1 MRSIVDRWREGRA
14 RNRLGHVATRIV
26 TWVHDIRF
34 ADPTQRAAIDHVYDD
49 LRNMDDRIQRYASA
63 SEQVRHQV
71 RRELEQRI
79 ERTRPG
85 NTSPAVIATLT
96 ILGTGI
102 TLLLTYVLGLLNGW
116 FVLAAAATDPATG
129 RTNGISQSQVTSM
142 LGGTGNVVLVAA
154 IGLAFVS
161 WIVVSTARDR
171 DRLRATHKVWL
182 DTYTDVEVAPR
193 RRKPSIQSWLRTRI
207 VSDPARSAAKRADAS
222 VTITQVAK
230 RYAIND

>member
-1 MRSIVDRWREGRA
+1 MRSIVDRWRESRT
-14 RNRLGHVATRIV
+14 RNRLGHVAARVV

-34 ADPTQRAAIDHVYDD
+34 ADPAQRAAIDHVYDD
-49 LRNMDDRIQRYASA
+49 LRNMDDRIQRYMSA

-71 RRELEQRI
+71 RRELQQRI

-96 ILGTGI
+96 ILGTAI

-116 FVLAAAATDPATG
+116 FVLAAAATDPSTG
-129 RTNGISQSQVTSM
+129 QTNGINQSQVTTL
-142 LGGTGNVVLVAA
+142 LGGTGNVVLLAG

-171 DRLRATHKVWL
+171 DRLRATHLVWL
-182 DTYTDVEVAPR
+182 DTYTDVEVTLKR
-193 RRKPSIQSWLRTRI
+193 SKRSIQSWLHARMIRTQPGAPPSGPMR
-207 VSDPARSAAKRADAS
+207 
-222 VTITQVAK
+222 
-230 RYAIND
+230 